1 MTCFSRDNPSV
12 MQKTARLLTEAD
24 HKSQKEQCIL
34 QRRFKE
40 SSRGGEGEDLSERL
54 ATRERE
60 KEEAGTKINPL
71 HYYPDQQQYE
81 QKIDQEGWSLNCTS
95 AFWLDLWFWK
105 LLFTSLYLQEKR
117 QLWSTLRSGRGQGE
131 IFRRKLT
138 GRRIILRN
146 RTIYRKGLWQKVK
159 EWSLQMLLDKTW
171 GLPSVPRF
179 GE

>member
-24 HKSQKEQCIL
+24 YKSQKEQCSL

-60 KEEAGTKINPL
+60 KEEAGRKINPL

-81 QKIDQEGWSLNCTS
+81 QKIDQEGWSLNWIS
-95 AFWLDLWFWK
+95 ALWLDLRFWR
-105 LLFTSLYLQEKR
+105 LLFTSLYLQ
-117 QLWSTLRSGRGQGE
+117 GD
-131 IFRRKLT
+131 IFELCGNIFDFHMKYICVQKCT
-138 GRRIILRN
+138 GFLKICAYFSHQSI
-146 RTIYRKGLWQKVK
+146 
-159 EWSLQMLLDKTW
+159 
-171 GLPSVPRF
+171 
-179 GE
+179 